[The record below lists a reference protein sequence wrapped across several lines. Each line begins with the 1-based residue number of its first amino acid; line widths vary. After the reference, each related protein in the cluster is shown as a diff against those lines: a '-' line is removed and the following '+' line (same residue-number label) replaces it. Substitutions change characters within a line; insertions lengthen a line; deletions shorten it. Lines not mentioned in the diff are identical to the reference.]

1 LRVIAKV
8 SFREVS
14 GNELSVP
21 VVGEEQEVSTTAAK
35 EAYREFARSESSLPI
50 FSRDWW
56 LDATAGRD
64 AWNVALVRKGDRVV
78 AAMPYVMRRRFWLTA
93 LGQPALTQRLGPW
106 LRVYDGKPA
115 TRLANEKELMQALI
129 DQLPRFDRF
138 TQSWDYK
145 YSNWLPFY
153 WNGFRQTTCYSYVL
167 SEIKD
172 TAKVW
177 SGLQQNI
184 RAECKK
190 ASNRFELNVRDDLSI
205 DAFLAL
211 NRMTFGRQGLRLPYS
226 EAYVRRLDAACA
238 ERGCR
243 KFFIAVD
250 PDGRHH
256 AGLYI
261 VWDENSSYGLM
272 TGSDPALRTSG
283 AVSLCF
289 WEAIRHAARV
299 TQRFDFGGS
308 ILEPIERFFRGFGA
322 AQVPYFTVGK
332 TPSMLLR
339 AREGLLCVI
348 RGK

>member
-1 LRVIAKV
+1 MIAKV
-8 SFREVS
+8 TFRGLS

-21 VVGEEQEVSTTAAK
+21 LVGGKNEGSATMAK
-35 EAYREFARSESSLPI
+35 EAYREFAQNESSLPI

-56 LDATAGRD
+56 LDETAGPD
-64 AWNVALVRKGDRVV
+64 AWDVAIVKKGGHVV
-78 AAMPYVMRRRFWLTA
+78 ASMPYVISRRCWLKV
-93 LGQPALTQRLGPW
+93 LSQPALTQKLGPW
-106 LRVYDGKPA
+106 LRLYNGKPA

-138 TQSWDYK
+138 TQNWHYRCT
-145 YSNWLPFY
+145 NWLPFY
-153 WNGFRQTTCYSYVL
+153 WNGFKQTTYYTYVL
-167 SEIKD
+167 SELKD

-177 SGLQQNI
+177 SGLQHNI

-190 ASNRFELNVRDDLSI
+190 ASNRFGLRVRDDLPI

-211 NRMTFGRQGLRLPYS
+211 NRMTFARQGLRLPYS
-226 EAYVRRLDAACA
+226 EVFVRRLDAACA
-238 ERGCR
+238 ARGCR
-243 KFFIAVD
+243 KCFIAVD
-250 PDGRHH
+250 PEGRHH

-272 TGSDPALRTSG
+272 IGSDPALRTSG

-308 ILEPIERFFRGFGA
+308 ILQPIERFFRGFGA
-322 AQVPYFTVGK
+322 AQVSYFNISK
-332 TPSMLLR
+332 TPSTLLR
-339 AREGLLCVI
+339 GREGLLSVI